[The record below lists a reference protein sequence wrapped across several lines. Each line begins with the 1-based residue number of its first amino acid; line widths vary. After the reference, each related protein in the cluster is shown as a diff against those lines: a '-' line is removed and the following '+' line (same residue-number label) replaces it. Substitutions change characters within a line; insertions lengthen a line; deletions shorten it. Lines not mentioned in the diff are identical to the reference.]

1 MKEFIAKYQKAI
13 IGTGAVAVLV
23 VCYFQQKEL
32 AELRIKAS
40 VASESVAPLAG
51 DIKISQTIDSLERA
65 NDSLTNELFLERID
79 AGRHEITREEI
90 LGKYPKIAKEYDD
103 FYTHQTE

>member
-1 MKEFIAKYQKAI
+1 MIEFIKKNYSKLG
-13 IGTGAVAVLV
+13 IGLALSMLV
-23 VCYFQQKEL
+23 VNYFQQREL
-32 AELRIKAS
+32 AELRIKAA
-40 VASESVAPLAG
+40 VATESVVPLAG
-51 DIKISQTIDSLERA
+51 DIKINHIIDSLEREK
-65 NDSLTNELFLERID
+65 DSLTNELFNERID

>member
-1 MKEFIAKYQKAI
+1 MIEFIKKNYSKLG
-13 IGTGAVAVLV
+13 IGLALSMLV
-23 VCYFQQKEL
+23 VNYFQQREL
-32 AELRIKAS
+32 AELRIKAA
-40 VASESVAPLAG
+40 VATESVAPLAG
-51 DIKISQTIDSLERA
+51 DIKINHIIDSLEREK
-65 NDSLTNELFLERID
+65 DSLTNELFNERID